1 MSLADKTVTTSM
13 LPVKKGPK
21 YGRRSFTDE
30 EEDLICRFVEG
41 PPKESVEV
49 AAANCR
55 TTVTTIRAAMARSRA
70 RREVEAQAAELARA
84 SSD

>member
-1 MSLADKTVTTSM
+1 M
-13 LPVKKGPK
+13 LPAKKGPK
-21 YGRRSFTDE
+21 YGKRSFTDE
-30 EEDLICRFVEG
+30 EEELICRFVEG

-55 TTVTTIRAAMARSRA
+55 TTVTTIRSILKRVRA